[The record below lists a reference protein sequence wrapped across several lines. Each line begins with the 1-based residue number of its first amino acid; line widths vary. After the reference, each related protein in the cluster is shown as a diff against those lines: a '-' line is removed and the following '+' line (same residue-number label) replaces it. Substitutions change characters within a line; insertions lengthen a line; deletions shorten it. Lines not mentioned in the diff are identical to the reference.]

1 MDLNFSQDV
10 NDANYDPNYPEN
22 HFYPSNATWP
32 LLDHHHTMAA
42 NTNLNVSSAEDSAS
56 RRIATT
62 SSLGIRTSTHPSS
75 ISPLQTAGFNAY
87 SQAFNP
93 SAAMLTATDLQFGL
107 MADQQAYNVQDAA
120 HMNSMFNY
128 GMGLQQSPIEDLM
141 PTTQEPLHNS
151 IESSYMPNFTTMDNA
166 NNFQFQQFNDL
177 LSMPYQIPAMSAA
190 EYNAASVASHSPNS
204 EWLSRS
210 LSQGSDH
217 SNNSWVLVDQS
228 QNNRNSFGPYSDASN
243 IGTVSPQSLNLHI
256 RTDSSST
263 QESSDGPPLSA
274 HSHDSWQM
282 WPISPE
288 PEVHHDHTNCN
299 SHHSSPHGLPLPSP
313 YEENLSYPASAAVS
327 PIPAPSQAVVISSPT
342 SSSTS
347 PVSSTAGSPKTK
359 RRNSPITPAGIT
371 TKVIVKKAAPKTGK
385 EKPEKKVGRRKGPLR
400 PEQRQQ
406 AHEIRK
412 LRACLRCK
420 FLKKVCDKGD
430 PCGGCQPS
438 HARLWQVPCTRMAI
452 QDIAY
457 FLKDW
462 SADYDRHV
470 TCAFSITNITGFS
483 NYNRELYIT
492 HGYGYVMPVA
502 VREVFV
508 IDEKPFG
515 IDWVESI
522 HEAPREFEVQTA
534 RLSAGL
540 EGISHHLISQYIE
553 NHIFTFEKFV
563 DEYFESTPFL
573 MDLLKTVYRYYVR
586 TQNLAVKKGLKLVIA
601 YALTL
606 HITMVEPACEADAE
620 LERIDD
626 EGSRWY
632 GKIPAPVMI
641 NFQIKKAMADMWR
654 ELMKDVLEELS
665 SLYSSVYSGDK
676 LKNWPTIF
684 MLATLILTVWEMMQF
699 DQNYRVPDKGAV
711 EKFCGEMEGVPLGV
725 IVGLFGA
732 ISTKLPSFL
741 EWDTRKHSHVLA
753 NNQAVCDT
761 MTEVRAH
768 VEKHGKLYQS
778 ILIYP
783 HSNVSLETYLRT
795 RNEAKFDREDF
806 DSLSNKFLSKLVIRS
821 N

>member
-1 MDLNFSQDV
+1 MDHLHFSAQDV
-10 NDANYDPNYPEN
+10 SDGSNYDPNHPEN
-22 HFYPSNATWP
+22 HFYSSNATWP
-32 LLDHHHTMAA
+32 LLDYTTMAR
-42 NTNLNVSSAEDSAS
+42 NPHDDSAS
-56 RRIATT
+56 RRATA
-62 SSLGIRTSTHPSS
+62 SNLNLGIRTSSANT

-93 SAAMLTATDLQFGL
+93 SSIMTATDLQFGL
-107 MADQQAYNVQDAA
+107 MADQQAYNVQDAT
-120 HMNSMFNY
+120 HMNTMFNY
-128 GMGLQQSPIEDLM
+128 GMALQQSPIEDLM
-141 PTTQEPLHNS
+141 PNSQEPLHNS
-151 IESSYMPNFTTMDNA
+151 VESSYMQNFPAMDNT

-190 EYNAASVASHSPNS
+190 EYNAASVASHSPYS
-204 EWLSRS
+204 ELLSRS
-210 LSQGSDH
+210 LSQASHH

-228 QNNRNSFGPYSDASN
+228 HNNNNNNNRSSFGAYSDTSH

-256 RTDSSST
+256 RTDSNST
-263 QESSDGPPLSA
+263 DSSDAPPLSA
-274 HSHDSWQM
+274 HSHESWGM
-282 WPISPE
+282 FPISPE
-288 PEVHHDHTNCN
+288 PEAHHDHSSCN

-313 YEENLSYPASAAVS
+313 REEFLNYPGSVAVS
-327 PIPAPSQAVVISSPT
+327 PVAISSQAVVISSPS

-371 TKVIVKKAAPKTGK
+371 TKVIVKKAPAAKTGK
-385 EKPEKKVGRRKGPLR
+385 DKPEKKVGRRKGPLR

-462 SADYDRHV
+462 NADYDRHV
-470 TCAFSITNITGFS
+470 TCAFSITNITGFA

-522 HEAPREFEVQTA
+522 HDTPREFEVQTA

-540 EGISHHLISQYIE
+540 EGISHHLISHYIE

-563 DEYFESTPFL
+563 DDYFENTPFL
-573 MDLLKTVYRYYVR
+573 MDLLKTVYRFYVR

-711 EKFCGEMEGVPLGV
+711 SKFCDEMEGVPLGV

-741 EWDTRKHSHVLA
+741 EWDTRKHSNVLA

-768 VEKHGKLYQS
+768 VEKHES
-778 ILIYP
+778 
-783 HSNVSLETYLRT
+783 YLRT
-795 RNEAKFDREDF
+795 RNEARFDREDF
-806 DSLSNKFLSKLVIRS
+806 DSLSNKFLAKLVIRS